1 MYTLNLLVNFFDVVN
16 GRFSGD
22 ATTPGALN
30 TSMNWLKL
38 NSAEPADPN
47 PPAFNPE
54 RADWTDIGQAGTLF
68 IPRRPV
74 GDPEDNICI
83 RVAPD
88 PDASRALPAAAEV
101 LIVVSFGRSVRAR
114 QERASPFI
122 EDGGAKTT
130 FIFPSQTRNTSAAW
144 FMPLGQ
150 IAIRPNGQ
158 NQTHRYEFS
167 VGVIVSSGG
176 VKRHFGE
183 DPEMDVGN

>member
-1 MYTLNLLVNFFDVVN
+1 MYTLNFLVNFDVVN

-38 NSAEPADPN
+38 AAEPADPN

-54 RADWTDIGQAGTLF
+54 TADWVDIGQAGTLF
-68 IPRRPV
+68 IPKRPAPA
-74 GDPEDNICI
+74 PEDNICI

-88 PDASRALPAAAEV
+88 PDGAVLTAAAQV
-101 LIVVSFGRSVRAR
+101 QIVASFGRSVRAR
-114 QERASPFI
+114 QERSTPFT
-122 EDGGAKTT
+122 ESGSAKTV
-130 FIFPSQTRNTSAAW
+130 FVFPSQIRNTSASW
-144 FMPLGQ
+144 FMVLGP
-150 IAIRPNGQ
+150 IAVRPIGQ

-167 VGVIVSSGG
+167 VGVVVTMGG

-183 DPEMDVGN
+183 DPEMDVGT